1 MWFILAKVVREVSP
15 NRATIQSNMIPES
28 RELARPS
35 LNFRTTCKFRTS
47 KQMIQPE
54 MPIVSC
60 ANRPS
65 LRWLFTFVLVALA
78 AAAVPA
84 FAQEKKGEPSHS
96 QGYVEDWSSH
106 HVVFSNPGTEQDAR
120 KRGEYDKW
128 LRIVNDERYMMQQR
142 RRSSPRRWGGW
153 GHDESSI
160 QRDWS
165 MLLGTSTAAS
175 ATGTFTTANRTAHPV

>member
-1 MWFILAKVVREVSP
+1 MLP
-15 NRATIQSNMIPES
+15 QS

-35 LNFRTTCKFRTS
+35 LSFRTTCKFRTS
-47 KQMIQPE
+47 KQMIQSE

-65 LRWLFTFVLVALA
+65 MRWLFTFVLVALA

-84 FAQEKKGEPSHS
+84 FAQQKAEEPSRS

-106 HVVFSNPGTEQDAR
+106 HVVFSNPGSEPDVR
-120 KRGEYDKW
+120 DRDEHDKW

-142 RRSSPRRWGGW
+142 RRSAPRRWGDG
-153 GHDESSI
+153 
-160 QRDWS
+160 
-165 MLLGTSTAAS
+165 GTMRLRSS
-175 ATGTFTTANRTAHPV
+175 ATGACCSEPRPQPAPRIRLRQHRLPAPR

>member
-1 MWFILAKVVREVSP
+1 M
-15 NRATIQSNMIPES
+15 
-28 RELARPS
+28 
-35 LNFRTTCKFRTS
+35 
-47 KQMIQPE
+47 
-54 MPIVSC
+54 SC

-106 HVVFSNPGTEQDAR
+106 HVVFSNPGTEQEAR

-142 RRSSPRRWGGW
+142 RRSAPRRWGGW
-153 GHDESSI
+153 GHDKASI

-165 MLLGTSTAAS
+165 MLLGTATAPAPREFVS
-175 ATGTFTTANRTAHPV
+175 GGTGLPPPV